1 MINQIAKLKSI
12 NKTKFTTIKRLEHLT
27 NCIYMYL
34 YLYLLLYF
42 LFYLSLY
49 RLLNISIY
57 TVYIYNNK
65 LQRVQK
71 YYYKYTHRAIDGI
84 SSGSV
89 DSVTRLLL
97 LLLLLP
103 TPSTLYQ
110 VPRHDIRSF
119 AFRDINGLLCSALLP
134 LPLI

>member
-34 YLYLLLYF
+34 YLYLYLLYF

-103 TPSTLYQ
+103 TPAPFT
-110 VPRHDIRSF
+110 RSH
-119 AFRDINGLLCSALLP
+119 ATTSALLP
-134 LPLI
+134 LEISTDCSAQLCYRFP